1 MILSGRQFKIQ
12 QGERKMKKLFT
23 LLFAAT
29 ALLGLV
35 GCSPK
40 QDELP
45 EDTTP
50 PIVDETPK
58 EEEPKE
64 EEKLETHS
72 ILFDEPL
79 ERDVW
84 VTVELDVK
92 GFKAIQITIVE
103 ENDKDVPVNFDNFQ
117 FDGVPA
123 TYDIPKDSYYKNNY
137 EFKIGD
143 RDAVGDLIN
152 FYEKNLRL
160 HTRQNVNKVPTIK
173 PHGITIDV
181 EGLETVSFQYKI
193 TAEQYNYIQALK
205 VTKHVIE

>member
-1 MILSGRQFKIQ
+1 MILSGRQFKIIQ

-29 ALLGLV
+29 TLLGLV

-79 ERDVW
+79 ERETW

-92 GFKAIQITIVE
+92 GFKSIQITIVE
-103 ENDKDVPVNFDNFQ
+103 EHNEDVPVNFDNFQ

-123 TYDIPKDSYYKNNY
+123 TYTVLGSSRYQNNY

-152 FYEKNLRL
+152 FYEDNLRL
-160 HTRQNVNKVPTIK
+160 HTRHNKEVK

-193 TAEQYNYIQALK
+193 TTNAYSYIKALK
-205 VTKHVIE
+205 VTKHVIG